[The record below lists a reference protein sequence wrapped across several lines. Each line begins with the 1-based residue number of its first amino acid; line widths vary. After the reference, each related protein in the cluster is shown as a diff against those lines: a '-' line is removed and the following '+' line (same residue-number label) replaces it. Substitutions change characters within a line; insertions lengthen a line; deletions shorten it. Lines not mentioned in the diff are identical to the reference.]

1 MIVSNFKFKILVL
14 AGAAMLAMSGD
25 KTYAATDP
33 TDDPHAKH
41 RSMLTKSQDTEAANA
56 EVDLLNYSL
65 TTQHGDA
72 VHFKSD
78 VVGDQIVVIDFV
90 YTTCTTVC
98 PVISAI
104 FQQVQKG
111 LAERNEADVRLI
123 SVSIDPVRDTPQRLK
138 EYADKFHAGN
148 NWVWLTGEKTTVDDV
163 LRGLGAYTPDF
174 EDHPS
179 IVLVGDPRS
188 GIWKR
193 FFGFPSPTKILAAVD
208 EMSANRKTAY
218 AQN

>member
-1 MIVSNFKFKILVL
+1 MTLQIFKTEISILACVTL
-14 AGAAMLAMSGD
+14 LAMTSVA
-25 KTYAATDP
+25 TQAAESSAN
-33 TDDPHAKH
+33 DPHAKH
-41 RSMLTKSQDTEAANA
+41 RAMMKKPQDTEAASA
-56 EVDLLNYSL
+56 EVELLNSPM
-65 TTQHGDA
+65 TTQNGET
-72 VHFKSD
+72 VQFKTD

-104 FQQVQKG
+104 FQQVQNG
-111 LAERNEADVRLI
+111 LDDRPDAEVRLI
-123 SVSIDPVRDTPQRLK
+123 SVSIDPVRDTPERLK
-138 EYADKFHAGN
+138 EYADKLQASE

-188 GIWKR
+188 GTWKR
-193 FFGFPSPTKILAAVD
+193 FFGFPSPKKILAAVD
-208 EMSANRKTAY
+208 EMSAERKTAY
-218 AQN
+218 LGN